1 MTRYDNLDEFK
12 NVPDSEKI
20 SLLRMEMIPLLATI
34 KGYATVIKQKLA
46 EDGQVKETEEI
57 HKWLSN
63 IIEASEDLNA
73 LRQILVEKS
82 E

>member
-20 SLLRMEMIPLLATI
+20 ALLRMEMIPLLATV
-34 KGYATVIKQKLA
+34 KGYAMVIKQKLA
-46 EDGQVKETEEI
+46 EDGYDNDEVQE
-57 HKWLSN
+57 WLSN